1 MELGFTARM
10 QLVTN
15 LELLQVGLC
24 HLLLKP
30 FIFNSILGIFFS
42 LCLLVSLENKT
53 AQSGNVLMEILLAES
68 LADLQEVKPRKIG
81 SHYLPNASKCVA

>member
-1 MELGFTARM
+1 M

-30 FIFNSILGIFFS
+30 FIFNSILGIFFFS